1 MRWPSIITCLWAA
14 GIQGAVIG
22 KPVALSLYLSTE
34 NLLSAAPRAPYV
46 AHQPAGNVTIQPVS
60 SVTNEP
66 VSSVTNEPVSSV
78 TNEPV
83 SIVTS
88 EPVPNVTTE
97 PVGIVT
103 PEPVPNVTTE
113 PVGIV
118 SNAPVANQSE
128 AIEQTLLA
136 AIPDGYWLNDLSG
149 KGRAAFNDNPGAYK
163 VFRNVKEY
171 VLAF

>member
-1 MRWPSIITCLWAA
+1 MRYPSIITCLWAA

-22 KPVALSLYLSTE
+22 KPVALSSHLRTE

-60 SVTNEP
+60 SVTNKPVSIVTSEP
-66 VSSVTNEPVSSV
+66 VG
-78 TNEPV
+78 
-83 SIVTS
+83 IVTS

-103 PEPVPNVTTE
+103 
-113 PVGIV
+113 
-118 SNAPVANQSE
+118 SAPVANQSE
-128 AIEQTLLA
+128 AIEQSILA

-149 KGRAAFNDNPGAYK
+149 KGRAAFNANPGAYK

-171 VLAF
+171 VVAF